1 MNSNPVVWFEIYC
14 SDIQR
19 AKSFY
24 EAVLGLELQHL
35 PSPAE
40 DGFVMYAFPGDPQ
53 GGGATGAL
61 ASMPGELPEI
71 APEKQHVVHKRGGN
85 GGLARESSAREG
97 DDSRHPGARALP
109 APAATLHLPGPL
121 ECERHE
127 FPPTAQ

>member
-61 ASMPGELPEI
+61 ASMPGEEQP
-71 APEKQHVVHKRGGN
+71 KGN
-85 GGLARESSAREG
+85 GTIVYFSCEDCSVEASRVDAAGGSIMKDKFSIGPYGFVALVNDTEGNVIGLHSM
-97 DDSRHPGARALP
+97 
-109 APAATLHLPGPL
+109 
-121 ECERHE
+121 
-127 FPPTAQ
+127 Q